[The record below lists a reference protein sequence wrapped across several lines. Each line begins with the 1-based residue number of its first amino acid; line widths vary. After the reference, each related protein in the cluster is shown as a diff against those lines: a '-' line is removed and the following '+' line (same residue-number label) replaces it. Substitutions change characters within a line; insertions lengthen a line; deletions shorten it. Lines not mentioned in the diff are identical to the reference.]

1 MKRINLF
8 MFLLAGLLFAFTACE
23 DREEIIYAG
32 QESDQALIS
41 FSRETYNLEIEIDDE
56 GTLNIPVNSSAV
68 RNTDRTYDVVI
79 VEGETNTTA
88 DPSTYDVPETVTIPA
103 GEYTGTLTIQGFDND
118 VETTPELLTI
128 RLEGIEEDA
137 STTFTTAVISVYQVC
152 PIPSD
157 YLVGE
162 YMIQDAQATIGPG
175 NGSENFANSVVN
187 IQPGETG
194 TTRTFT
200 VTVLPGIVGASVDVN
215 LSLICGEFVLQE
227 VDPGIFCGE
236 NPDPPYLYAGAS
248 VGGFINST
256 YDLNSDDQFTVIY
269 TEDPEGSCGGPF
281 QSSFTLTKIT
291 E

>member
-1 MKRINLF
+1 MKRNNLF
-8 MFLLAGLLFAFTACE
+8 TFFLAGLLLALTACE
-23 DREEIIYAG
+23 DREEVIYNG
-32 QESDQALIS
+32 DESDQALIS
-41 FSRETYNLEIEIDDE
+41 FSQETYNLEVEIDAE
-56 GTLNIPVNSSAV
+56 GTLNIPVTSSAV
-68 RNTDRTYDVVI
+68 RNSARTYNVII
-79 VEGETNTTA
+79 VEGEQSTTA
-88 DPSTYDVPETVTIPA
+88 DPSTYDVPETVTISA
-103 GEYTGTLTIQGFDND
+103 GEYSGTLTIQGFDNG

-137 STTFTTAVISVYQVC
+137 STSFTTAAISIYQVC

-162 YMIQDAQATIGPG
+162 YMIEDAAATIGPG
-175 NGSENFANSVVN
+175 NESSNFESAVVN

-200 VTVLPGIVGASVDVN
+200 ATVLPGIVGASVDVN

-227 VDPGIFCGE
+227 VDPGIFCTE
-236 NPDPPYLYAGAS
+236 DVPYLYTGAT
-248 VGGFINST
+248 VGGFANST
-256 YDLNSDDQFTVIY
+256 YDLNSDDQFTVVY